1 MWCYEIY
8 EQVTIAMNWI
18 KYSDSENTNLEVNLL
33 INNSS
38 FPRHSVV
45 FRNIEEI
52 LAEKGEEVKKQI
64 EEGALEIDSKI
75 NICKD
80 IKK

>member
-1 MWCYEIY
+1 MLMKFIVWIY
-8 EQVTIAMNWI
+8 RTTV
-18 KYSDSENTNLEVNLL
+18 L
-33 INNSS
+33 
-38 FPRHSVV
+38 

-64 EEGALEIDSKI
+64 EEGTLEIDSKI

>member
-1 MWCYEIY
+1 
-8 EQVTIAMNWI
+8 MNCIVWI
-18 KYSDSENTNLEVNLL
+18 
-33 INNSS
+33 NSP
-38 FPRHSVV
+38 FTRTSVV

-52 LAEKGEEVKKQI
+52 LAEKGEEVKKQL

>member
-1 MWCYEIY
+1 MNFIVWIY
-8 EQVTIAMNWI
+8 RT
-18 KYSDSENTNLEVNLL
+18 
-33 INNSS
+33 
-38 FPRHSVV
+38 SVV

-52 LAEKGEEVKKQI
+52 LAERGEEVKKQI

-80 IKK
+80 IKKWITKSPILSFF

>member
-1 MWCYEIY
+1 
-8 EQVTIAMNWI
+8 MNLIVWI
-18 KYSDSENTNLEVNLL
+18 
-33 INNSS
+33 NSS
-38 FPRHSVV
+38 FSRTSVV

-52 LAEKGEEVKKQI
+52 LAEKGEEVKKQL

-75 NICKD
+75 KICED

>member
-1 MWCYEIY
+1 
-8 EQVTIAMNWI
+8 MNFIVWI
-18 KYSDSENTNLEVNLL
+18 
-33 INNSS
+33 NSS